1 MHLDSTH
8 DIPHARERLT
18 LRYGKADIPLEPQD
32 IRKTFE
38 DAMRDAFRA
47 IEEEL
52 EKWRGWKGPPSIQVL
67 IAGGTARSEALRDK
81 IMYMCERHGL
91 YQPLFTEEWD
101 ETGLNRFVP
110 PHHGKHCHQATAR
123 A

>member
-1 MHLDSTH
+1 
-8 DIPHARERLT
+8 
-18 LRYGKADIPLEPQD
+18 
-32 IRKTFE
+32 
-38 DAMRDAFRA
+38 MRDAFRA